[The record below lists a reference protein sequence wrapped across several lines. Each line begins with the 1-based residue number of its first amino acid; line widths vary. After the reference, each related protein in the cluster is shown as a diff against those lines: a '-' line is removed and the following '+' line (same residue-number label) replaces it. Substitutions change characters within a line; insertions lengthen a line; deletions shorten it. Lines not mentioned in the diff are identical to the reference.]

1 MKIRPQASE
10 IVNFGHTKALR
21 AVDVV
26 DEVGSVRSGRALR
39 VQCLLLARL
48 FSLRTGCRIL
58 REGSLCSDGGEE
70 RKGPE
75 LPTSTVEGK
84 CLRTRV

>member
-10 IVNFGHTKALR
+10 IVNFGPTKALR
-21 AVDVV
+21 AVDAV
-26 DEVGSVRSGRALR
+26 DEVGSVRSGRATLR

-58 REGSLCSDGGEE
+58 REGSLCSDGRRAEGTGTSHFHC
-70 RKGPE
+70 RRQVPE
-75 LPTSTVEGK
+75 N
-84 CLRTRV
+84 